1 MIKKMNVTLESSSP
15 KMPTRKSDSLL
26 FFTSLASDCR
36 LAQDSAIARGAVEMA
51 SLPLVPAGGRAE
63 AEAFAHALPES
74 FPLFRRHVLAALFHA
89 TAETGA
95 TGTVPSKSAEK
106 DPAQRQKS
114 KRLPESD
121 LAPAEE
127 RRQQPIPQV
136 QHYFAADDGK

>member
-1 MIKKMNVTLESSSP
+1 MERRYRRWLAFATARLKRATTTARQAVMTDVDVTRD
-15 KMPTRKSDSLL
+15 TRAADL
-26 FFTSLASDCR
+26 
-36 LAQDSAIARGAVEMA
+36 
-51 SLPLVPAGGRAE
+51 AE

-95 TGTVPSKSAEK
+95 TGSVPSKSAEE

-114 KRLPESD
+114 KRLPEGD